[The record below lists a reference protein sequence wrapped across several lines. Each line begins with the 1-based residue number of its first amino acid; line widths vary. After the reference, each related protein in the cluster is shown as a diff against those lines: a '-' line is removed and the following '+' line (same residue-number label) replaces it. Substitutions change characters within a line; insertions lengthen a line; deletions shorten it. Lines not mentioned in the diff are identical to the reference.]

1 MTQPLQWDES
11 RGKAV
16 EMKPLSIT
24 PIHTSLFHPGQA
36 LADFV
41 VKSIPTSVLHEGV
54 IIAVTSKIVSLA
66 ENRLVPKSEIEK
78 PDLIARE
85 ADYNLGP
92 IGYGSILTVKES
104 LLIASA
110 GIDESNSETGH
121 YILYPE
127 KPFESARRLH
137 QVLRER
143 WNLSRVGVILTDS
156 RTSPLRFGVTGVSL
170 AYWGF
175 KGLQDKVGSNDLF
188 GRPMQMTK
196 INFADGL
203 AAAATLVMGEGD
215 ESRPLAVIAG
225 ADVEFCD
232 SIDPLELRV
241 PLEEDL
247 FYPLFKSHI
256 R

>member
-1 MTQPLQWDES
+1 
-11 RGKAV
+11 
-16 EMKPLSIT
+16 MKPLSIT
-24 PIHTSLFHPGQA
+24 PIHTSIFHANQS
-36 LADFV
+36 LAAFV
-41 VKSIPTSVLHEGV
+41 MESVPTAALHEGV

-78 PDLIARE
+78 AKLIDRE

-110 GIDESNSETGH
+110 GIDESNSEAGH

-137 QVLRER
+137 QELRTK
-143 WNLSRVGVILTDS
+143 WKLDNLGIILTDS
-156 RTSPLRFGVTGVSL
+156 RTSPLRLGVTGVSL

-175 KGLQDKVGSNDLF
+175 KGLLDKVGSNDLF

-203 AAAATLVMGEGD
+203 ASAATLVMGEGD
-215 ESRPLAVIAG
+215 ESRPLALISG
-225 ADVEFCD
+225 AEVEFCD
-232 SIDPLELRV
+232 SLDPSELRV
-241 PLEEDL
+241 PLEDDL
-247 FYPLFKSHI
+247 FYPLFKSHL